1 MSPGG
6 QGQPQSAQPGLV
18 HPSHLLSTPS
28 KPWLDVTNVQPH
40 FRGEA
45 VHSPDSKTTR
55 DSYESSTLSLSVS
68 GIQCR
73 EVVPHLPPTTG
84 IQGGIEIP
92 RAKAVAAVV
101 SPHSI
106 DPQDNPLVTTGIQ
119 SDTVAL
125 PLKESTISSLSVSG
139 IQCREEPPSSVVHD
153 RETPRRYASMAQ
165 KEAIGASVRACEA

>member
-6 QGQPQSAQPGLV
+6 QGQPQSAQPGPV
-18 HPSHLLSTPS
+18 HPSYLLSTPS

-45 VHSPDSKTTR
+45 VLSSDSKTTR
-55 DSYESSTLSLSVS
+55 DSYESSTPSLSVS

-73 EVVPHLPPTTG
+73 EVGPHLPPTTG

-92 RAKAVAAVV
+92 RTKAVAAVV
-101 SPHSI
+101 SPHI
-106 DPQDNPLVTTGIQ
+106 INPQGNPLVTTGIQ
-119 SDTVAL
+119 TDTVAL

-139 IQCREEPPSSVVHD
+139 IQRREEPPSSVVAH
-153 RETPRRYASMAQ
+153 TSQP
-165 KEAIGASVRACEA
+165 AIGIQRGSVTSSDIRS